1 MLRGELP
8 PTVAP
13 EWIEWDVAQPPQS
26 EEEEPSSPE
35 EDPFD
40 DENSWAP
47 FLQPRRKRAR
57 TVTVDESSSEDE
69 EDEEEEAESFPYPV
83 GTKIARDFGEHGIYW
98 GVIEKHYPDDS
109 NLCGVRFTD
118 GDKEDLDQDEIQY
131 AIQLYEQ
138 EFGVAN
144 SE

>member
-13 EWIEWDVAQPPQS
+13 EWIKWDVAQPPPS
-26 EEEEPSSPE
+26 EEEEPTSPE

-40 DENSWAP
+40 DENSWTP

-57 TVTVDESSSEDE
+57 TVTVEESTE
-69 EDEEEEAESFPYPV
+69 EDEDDEEEVESFPYPV

-98 GVIEKHYPDDS
+98 GVISKHYPDDS
-109 NLCGVRFTD
+109 TLCGVRFTD
-118 GDKEDLDQDEIQY
+118 GDQEDLDQDETQY

>member
-118 GDKEDLDQDEIQY
+118 GDKEDLDQDEIKY
-131 AIQLYEQ
+131 VIQLYEK
-138 EFGVAN
+138 EFGVSN